1 MMNLKT
7 NKQTD
12 ISDNTKVLGKL
23 KSGVIK
29 TWSAKL
35 IGEGVRQL
43 ITE

>member
-12 ISDNTKVLGKL
+12 ISDNTKVLEKL
-23 KSGVIK
+23 KSVVIK
-29 TWSAKL
+29 TWSPKL
-35 IGEGVRQL
+35 VGEAVRQL